1 MKLRVQNIQ
10 GLPPNFTVTVNSDSD
25 LAFKG
30 TSYLY
35 GSLGNQRSLP
45 IPYGTTQQF
54 ADAQINNAPR
64 RGYETGEIRY
74 NTCLLYTSPSPRDV
88 RSSRMPSSA

>member
-10 GLPPNFTVTVNSDSD
+10 GLPDNFTVTVNNESD

-35 GSLGNQRSLP
+35 VKNSSQNALP
-45 IPYGTTQQF
+45 LPDGTTQQF
-54 ADAQINNAPR
+54 SDAQINNAPR
-64 RGYETGEIRY
+64 RGYAPGEIRY
-74 NTCLLYTSPSPRDV
+74 NTTTNKLEV
-88 RSSRMPSSA
+88 FNNGVWAG

>member
-10 GLPPNFTVTVNSDSD
+10 GLTPNFTVTVNDESD
-25 LAFKG
+25 LVFKG

-74 NTCLLYTSPSPRDV
+74 NTTTQKLEV
-88 RSSRMPSSA
+88 FNNGVWAG

>member
-10 GLPPNFTVTVNSDSD
+10 GLTPNFTVTVNDESD
-25 LAFKG
+25 LVFKG

-35 GSLGNQRSLP
+35 VKNSSQSALP

-54 ADAQINNAPR
+54 AAAQINNAPR
-64 RGYETGEIRY
+64 RGYEAGEI
-74 NTCLLYTSPSPRDV
+74 
-88 RSSRMPSSA
+88 

>member
-35 GSLGNQRSLP
+35 VKNSSQSALP

-54 ADAQINNAPR
+54 AAAQINNAPR
-64 RGYETGEIRY
+64 RGYEAGEIRY
-74 NTCLLYTSPSPRDV
+74 NTATNKLEV
-88 RSSRMPSSA
+88 FNNGVWAG